1 MQNSYWYVVHLLDK
15 DNICWWDI
23 LLNDCNSN
31 RTFVFKENNLFKE
44 DIRKYLENDEAI
56 DSIDY
61 LIELKNNMCNN
72 DTNLLHFIH
81 TVIIT

>member
-1 MQNSYWYVVHLLDK
+1 MQSDM
-15 DNICWWDI
+15 
-23 LLNDCNSN
+23 LLNDCNSDY
-31 RTFVFKENNLFKE
+31 TFVFKENNLFKE
-44 DIRKYLENDEAI
+44 DIRKYLENNEAI

-72 DTNLLHFIH
+72 DTNVLHFIH